1 MYKCIE
7 ACAKIVVA
15 HVMFR
20 DLPTAEYG
28 TIAEWPVRG
37 RLALSNHY
45 FPFPVLSP
53 LQIITDA
60 DGTLHILLVGAG
72 FLQRRQLLLRWIE
85 PF

>member
-7 ACAKIVVA
+7 ACAKFVLA

-45 FPFPVLSP
+45 FRSRYYLHFRKLPIRMAHSTPYSPGRVLE
-53 LQIITDA
+53 A
-60 DGTLHILLVGAG
+60 RWDG
-72 FLQRRQLLLRWIE
+72 F
-85 PF
+85 

>member
-7 ACAKIVVA
+7 ACAKFVLA

-45 FPFPVLSP
+45 FRSRYYLHFRKLPTRMAHSTSYSSGRVFE
-53 LQIITDA
+53 A
-60 DGTLHILLVGAG
+60 WWDGV
-72 FLQRRQLLLRWIE
+72 
-85 PF
+85 